1 MDLRRLASFLAVA
14 EEGHFGRAA
23 ARLFRSPASVTA
35 HVQQLE
41 RELGAQLLDRSPV
54 RLTPAGERFIG
65 HARSLL
71 AAMDA
76 AVADVSEVRAETT
89 LRIGVMSNGSA
100 ELTPAVVQA
109 FHRARPEIQVEFV
122 ALDFTEHVSA
132 LVQHKVD
139 VAFVRPAPDDE
150 RVAVDVLTTE
160 RRIVVVPASWE
171 LADAPAVQLSDV
183 LELPYISLP
192 DHTPRQFT
200 DYLYFAAARGGL
212 PPHRSRSHAVTP
224 HEVLTTAAAGRGAGS
239 ALESFQ
245 RYYPWPGTVCV
256 PVLDAP
262 PEHSVLATRA
272 DDRNPAVRIFRSQAT
287 TLARELGP
295 KLRLTAT

>member
-1 MDLRRLASFLAVA
+1 MDLRRLTSFLAVA
-14 EEGHFGRAA
+14 EEAHFGKAA
-23 ARLFRSPASVTA
+23 ERLFRSPASVTA
-35 HVQQLE
+35 HVKQLE
-41 RELGAQLLDRSPV
+41 RDLGVRLLERSPV
-54 RLTPAGERFIG
+54 RLTPAGERFVG

-71 AAMDA
+71 AALDA
-76 AVADVSEVRAETT
+76 AVADVTEAPPERT
-89 LRIGVMSNGSA
+89 LRVGVMSNGSA

-109 FHRARPEIQVEFV
+109 FQRACPDVSVEFL

-132 LVQHKVD
+132 LVQHRVD
-139 VAFVRPAPDDE
+139 VAFVRPAPVDE
-150 RVAVDVLTTE
+150 RIAVDVVTTE

-171 LADAPAVQLSDV
+171 LADAPAVHLDDV
-183 LELPYISLP
+183 LDLPYVSLP
-192 DHTPRQFT
+192 EHTPRQFS
-200 DYLYFAAARGGL
+200 DYLYFTEARGGL
-212 PPHRSRSHAVTP
+212 TPNRSRSHAVTP

-272 DDRNPAVRIFRSQAT
+272 GDRNPAVRTFRSLT
-287 TLARELGP
+287 TRLARELGP
-295 KLRLTAT
+295 RLRLA